1 MPQPLH
7 IVAAGNTLAP
17 ALAELV
23 SLGFSVSRI
32 VVSGPSEPFLRAE
45 KLGLVLDAS
54 DPLELLGLATLAERR
69 GAAWVPSDDEVDA
82 LLKLQGV
89 V

>member
-17 ALAELV
+17 ALAELG

-32 VVSGPSEPFLRAE
+32 VVSGSSEPFLRAE
-45 KLGLVLDAS
+45 KLGLMLYAS
-54 DPLELLGLATLAERR
+54 DPLELLGLAMLAERR
-69 GAAWVPSDDEVDA
+69 GCRMGS
-82 LLKLQGV
+82 KRC
-89 V
+89 

>member
-23 SLGFSVSRI
+23 SLGFFVSR
-32 VVSGPSEPFLRAE
+32 VAMSAPGESFLRAE
-45 KLGLVLDAS
+45 KSGIVLDAS
-54 DPLELLGLATLAERR
+54 DPLELLGLAALAQRR
-69 GAAWVPSDDEVDA
+69 GAEWAPSDVEVDA

>member
-23 SLGFSVSRI
+23 SLGFFVSRI
-32 VVSGPSEPFLRAE
+32 VVPGPSEPFLRAD
-45 KLGLVLDAS
+45 KLDLVLDAS
-54 DPLELLGLATLAERR
+54 DPLELLGLAILAERR
-69 GAAWVPSDDEVDA
+69 GAAWAPSDNEVDA

>member
-1 MPQPLH
+1 MPQSLH

-32 VVSGPSEPFLRAE
+32 AVSGPSEPFLRAE

-54 DPLELLGLATLAERR
+54 DPLELLGLAMLAERR

-82 LLKLQGV
+82 LLKLQGAV
-89 V
+89 